1 MLLTNPAQQTLRR
14 LAFGKTAN
22 RRRDQHRHQR
32 TVRRGMTVIDAL
44 GRLIAI
50 DLPMADPQQRQ
61 LRRLMLGGNPVRY
74 PEQIRQPVNR
84 RHLRAGINQHA
95 QFDDWPLCVHCQFSP
110 FYCRCGQ
117 SSDRPPEPILHSTP
131 NTHFEET
138 VMAKQALIVVDIQ
151 NDYFPQGK
159 WPLVGADAAADNAVR
174 LLNAFRDA
182 GDSVVHIRHEFTSDE
197 APFFTP
203 GSEGAKLHPKVL
215 NRADEPVV
223 LKHFVNSF
231 RETELQ
237 SILDEQGIK
246 ELVVVGSMSHMCVD
260 GITRAANDLG
270 YSVTVIHD
278 ACASRDLEFNGLTV
292 PAAHVHAAFMSAL
305 GFAYASVVSTDEF
318 LAANH

>member
-1 MLLTNPAQQTLRR
+1 LSV
-14 LAFGKTAN
+14 G
-22 RRRDQHRHQR
+22 
-32 TVRRGMTVIDAL
+32 
-44 GRLIAI
+44 
-50 DLPMADPQQRQ
+50 
-61 LRRLMLGGNPVRY
+61 
-74 PEQIRQPVNR
+74 
-84 RHLRAGINQHA
+84 
-95 QFDDWPLCVHCQFSP
+95 
-110 FYCRCGQ
+110 
-117 SSDRPPEPILHSTP
+117 PILESPASANTEATFSQYLKDTP
-131 NTHFEET
+131 
-138 VMAKQALIVVDIQ
+138 MAKQALIVVDIQ

-159 WPLVGADAAADNAVR
+159 WPLVGADAAADNAVQ
-174 LLNAFRDA
+174 LIAAFRDA
-182 GDSVVHIRHEFTSDE
+182 GDSVIHIRHEFTSPE

-203 GSEGAKLHPKVL
+203 GSDGAKLHPKVL

-237 SILDEQGIK
+237 SILEEKGIK

-260 GITRAANDLG
+260 GITRAAADMG

-318 LAANH
+318 LAANS

>member
-1 MLLTNPAQQTLRR
+1 
-14 LAFGKTAN
+14 
-22 RRRDQHRHQR
+22 
-32 TVRRGMTVIDAL
+32 
-44 GRLIAI
+44 
-50 DLPMADPQQRQ
+50 
-61 LRRLMLGGNPVRY
+61 
-74 PEQIRQPVNR
+74 
-84 RHLRAGINQHA
+84 
-95 QFDDWPLCVHCQFSP
+95 
-110 FYCRCGQ
+110 
-117 SSDRPPEPILHSTP
+117 
-131 NTHFEET
+131 
-138 VMAKQALIVVDIQ
+138 MAKKALIVVDIQ

-174 LLNAFRDA
+174 LLRAFREA
-182 GDSVVHIRHEFTSDE
+182 GDSVVHIRHEFTSDA

-203 GSEGAKLHPKVL
+203 GSEGAKQHPKVVNL
-215 NRADEPVV
+215 SNEPVV

-260 GITRAANDLG
+260 GISRAANDLG

-305 GFAYASVVSTDEF
+305 GFAYANVVSTDEF
-318 LAANH
+318 LAVN